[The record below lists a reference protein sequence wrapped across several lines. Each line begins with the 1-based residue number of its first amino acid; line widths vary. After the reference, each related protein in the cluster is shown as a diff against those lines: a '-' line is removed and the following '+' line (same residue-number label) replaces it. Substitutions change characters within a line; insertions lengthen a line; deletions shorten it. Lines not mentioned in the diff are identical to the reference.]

1 MPNSKTLAEL
11 KETLPKLNDVA
22 KLQLLAYCAGL
33 ADALNIRKEEQA

>member
-1 MPNSKTLAEL
+1 MSNNKTLAAL
-11 KETLPKLNDVA
+11 KKVLPKLDDTA